1 MLASRADVFRG
12 SSHFGQ
18 ERVTNPLECLHGRLL
33 KCAICKVLMASNI
46 TTLTLYFG
54 INVVV

>member
-1 MLASRADVFRG
+1 MLASQADVLRG
-12 SSHFGQ
+12 SSRIRQ
-18 ERVTNPLECLHGRLL
+18 ECLHWRLL